1 MDHGRWSTINLRMDF
16 PQLGLSEQSSRPRVV
31 VIAQNALFR
40 RGLSTTLEA
49 AGMEVCLEAATCEDP
64 LLIIGQARPAV
75 AVVDLDR
82 AVTAGVAGIVRPVA
96 ALVPVV
102 VLAPRP
108 EHVMAALLAEAA
120 AGVLRGARPELVAQA
135 VREAWA
141 GDGLVAGPSVA
152 ALVALARAG
161 TVDREAE
168 SRIRMEL
175 SARERQV
182 LELVADGHDNAAIGV
197 ALCISARTVK
207 NHLASIFH
215 KLSLD
220 NRVQAAVFAV
230 RGGATVPASHVG
242 SDVPRTSTLRHPP
255 RRDVLRRFE
264 G

>member
-1 MDHGRWSTINLRMDF
+1 MDHGRWSPTKRRMDF
-16 PQLGLSEQSSRPRVV
+16 AQSGFSDQPSRIRVV

-49 AGMEVCLEAATCEDP
+49 AGIEVAVGAAGGEDH
-64 LLIIGQARPAV
+64 LVIIGQARPAV

-82 AVTAGVAGIVRPVA
+82 AATARVAGIVRPVA
-96 ALVPVV
+96 GLVPVV

-108 EHVMAALLAEAA
+108 EHVMAALFAGAA

-152 ALVALARAG
+152 ALVALAQAG

-168 SRIRMEL
+168 NRIRTEL
-175 SARERQV
+175 SAREKQV
-182 LELVADGHDNAAIGV
+182 LELVADGYDNAVIGV

-230 RGGATVPASHVG
+230 RGGLTAP
-242 SDVPRTSTLRHPP
+242 TSQS
-255 RRDVLRRFE
+255 RF
-264 G
+264 

>member
-1 MDHGRWSTINLRMDF
+1 MDHRRWSPTERRMDF
-16 PQLGLSEQSSRPRVV
+16 AQSGFSDQPAPPRVV

-49 AGMEVCLEAATCEDP
+49 AGIEVCLEAAGGEDR
-64 LLIIGQARPAV
+64 LAIIGQARPAV

-82 AVTAGVAGIVRPVA
+82 AATARVAGIVQPVA

-102 VLAPRP
+102 VLAPRL
-108 EHVMAALLAEAA
+108 EHVTAALLAGAA
-120 AGVLRGARPELVAQA
+120 AGVSRGARPELVAQA
-135 VREAWA
+135 VREAWD
-141 GDGLVAGPSVA
+141 GHGLVAGPSVA
-152 ALVALARAG
+152 ALVDLARAG
-161 TVDREAE
+161 TVHLEAE
-168 SRIRMEL
+168 NRIRTEL
-175 SARERQV
+175 SAREKQV
-182 LELVADGHDNAAIGV
+182 LELVADGYDNAAIGV

-230 RGGATVPASHVG
+230 RGGLTVDG
-242 SDVPRTSTLRHPP
+242 PRWSTHRHPP
-255 RRDVLRRFE
+255 RRDVPRPFE

>member
-1 MDHGRWSTINLRMDF
+1 MDF
-16 PQLGLSEQSSRPRVV
+16 AQSGFSDQPTPPRVV

-49 AGMEVCLEAATCEDP
+49 AGIEVCLEAAGGEGG
-64 LLIIGQARPAV
+64 LAIIGQARPAV

-82 AVTAGVAGIVRPVA
+82 AATARVAGIVQPVA

-108 EHVMAALLAEAA
+108 EHVTAALLAGAA
-120 AGVLRGARPELVAQA
+120 AGVSRGARPELVAQA
-135 VREAWA
+135 VREAWD

-152 ALVALARAG
+152 ALVDLAWAGTIDLEAENRMPDGALRAG
-161 TVDREAE
+161 
-168 SRIRMEL
+168 
-175 SARERQV
+175 RQV
-182 LELVADGHDNAAIGV
+182 LELVADGYDNAAIGV

-230 RGGATVPASHVG
+230 RGGLTVPTPRVS
-242 SDVPRTSTLRHPP
+242 SDGPRWSTHRHPP
-255 RRDVLRRFE
+255 RRNVPRPFE